1 METSWFACVNCQV
14 ELDLSWSRYFVMSKI
29 SRTSRTVCNLPAQQM
44 TKTTTSA
51 AFQINNSKLYVP
63 VVTWSIYD
71 NIKVLENIKQEF
83 KRTVSCN
90 KYRSE
95 IETQLTNNNLHY
107 LIDLT
112 FTNTNRLFVLSFK
125 TGNDDPTRDS

>member
-1 METSWFACVNCQV
+1 
-14 ELDLSWSRYFVMSKI
+14 MSKI

-51 AFQINNSKLYVP
+51 AFQINNSKLYAP

-90 KYRSE
+90 KYRSG